1 MYQKTIII
9 GRLGREPEMRYIES
23 GKAVTS
29 FSVATD
35 RSWTDA
41 NGQKQERTVWFRV
54 SAWGKLGEICNQYL
68 AKGRQVMVE
77 GELTEPRPYQA
88 KDGEWRAS
96 LDITAREVKFLG
108 GKSDNA
114 SQGESQTA
122 TTAASEEES
131 EEQIPF

>member
-96 LDITAREVKFLG
+96 LDLTAREVKFLG

-122 TTAASEEES
+122 VAVSEEE
-131 EEQIPF
+131 EAIPF

>member
-54 SAWGKLGEICNQYL
+54 SAWGNQYL

-77 GELTEPRPYQA
+77 GELTEPKPYQA

-96 LDITAREVKFLG
+96 LDLTAREVKFLG

-122 TTAASEEES
+122 VAVSEEE
-131 EEQIPF
+131 EAIPF

>member
-77 GELTEPRPYQA
+77 GELTEPKPYQA

-96 LDITAREVKFLG
+96 LDLTAREVKFLG

-122 TTAASEEES
+122 VAVSEEE
-131 EEQIPF
+131 EAIPF